1 MQIIIT
7 FRETAYIPLHAL
19 DTYKAKHVRFALE
32 GDRTQRCKR
41 FPKNR
46 CKNKASIESLS
57 MIIVYYYP
65 YYHDNEQNS
74 LLNGSRI
81 LITIN
86 LVTLSVVASAAAPN
100 TYACLAV

>member
-1 MQIIIT
+1 
-7 FRETAYIPLHAL
+7 
-19 DTYKAKHVRFALE
+19 
-32 GDRTQRCKR
+32 
-41 FPKNR
+41 
-46 CKNKASIESLS
+46 

-74 LLNGSRI
+74 LLNGSRV